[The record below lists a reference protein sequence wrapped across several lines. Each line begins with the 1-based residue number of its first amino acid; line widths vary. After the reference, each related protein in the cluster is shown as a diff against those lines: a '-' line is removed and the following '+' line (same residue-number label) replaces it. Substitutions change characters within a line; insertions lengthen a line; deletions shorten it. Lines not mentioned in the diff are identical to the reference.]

1 MKSLL
6 QDVRY
11 GLRMLRKSPG
21 FTAVAIITLAL
32 GIGANTA
39 IFSLINAIMLRT
51 LPVRD
56 PQSLVL
62 LKWTARRPEHAQGEY
77 FWSGCP
83 SDSGTSR
90 TSCSFS
96 YPMFQLIDAD
106 RQVFSGL
113 FAFVPTRLAVNID
126 GQTSMLRGLFV
137 SGESFSI
144 LGTHAAIGRLL
155 GPLDDSIAASPAV
168 VVSYRFWQKALGGN
182 RMAVGKSILIGKT
195 LFTIVGVAS
204 PSSLDLDPGIPRDF
218 WLPLSSQPALAPYL
232 PKRTAPNALWLE
244 LMGRLKP
251 GISIARAASVLS
263 TTFAAATTSG
273 PEALF
278 HPDDAPRVELPSAAH
293 GLTSLRQEFSKS
305 LYLLFVAVL
314 IVLLIASANIAG
326 FMLARSTAR
335 RKEVATRLVLGAT
348 RSRLVRLFLTESIL
362 LSAAGGM
369 IGIFF
374 GYWCAEALTT
384 FLSHNGVIQLQV
396 DVVPDSHVLAFTLL
410 VSALV
415 SSIFGLVPALTSRK
429 LELVPALK
437 EGSSTGTSRGSRI
450 TLGNTI
456 VVGQMALAM
465 LILSGAGLVV
475 RTVNNLRNVDP
486 GFNPNNLVL
495 FRVDSTYSSYANG
508 KLNVLNR
515 ELREK
520 LAELPGVTLVSYSA
534 IPLLSGGGISRSI
547 VPERQSGAPVQVDLL
562 PISADF
568 FETMRIPLLA
578 GRTLNGQDFNDKQS
592 NGAHTDK
599 AVVINETLARR
610 LFGQQNPLA
619 RHFQVEGPT
628 SPEEEVVG
636 VVADGKY
643 DSLRKDVQ
651 PTVYEA
657 IGNDGATF
665 EIRTAKDPKALM
677 PAVRTAIARFDS
689 NLLITDMKTQVEQ
702 IDQNIYQERLIAN
715 LSSLFAL
722 LALIVA
728 CVGIYGL
735 LSYQVTRRTH
745 EIGVRLA
752 LGAQRGDVLRLVI
765 RQGAILAVLGAV
777 IGIAAALAVT
787 RYLQSFLFGVK
798 PSDPVTIIAVAFGLI
813 AVALLASYIPAR
825 RAMKT
830 DPMVALRYE

>member
-1 MKSLL
+1 
-6 QDVRY
+6 
-11 GLRMLRKSPG
+11 
-21 FTAVAIITLAL
+21 
-32 GIGANTA
+32 
-39 IFSLINAIMLRT
+39 
-51 LPVRD
+51 
-56 PQSLVL
+56 
-62 LKWTARRPEHAQGEY
+62 
-77 FWSGCP
+77 
-83 SDSGTSR
+83 
-90 TSCSFS
+90 
-96 YPMFQLIDAD
+96 
-106 RQVFSGL
+106 
-113 FAFVPTRLAVNID
+113 
-126 GQTSMLRGLFV
+126 
-137 SGESFSI
+137 
-144 LGTHAAIGRLL
+144 
-155 GPLDDSIAASPAV
+155 
-168 VVSYRFWQKALGGN
+168 
-182 RMAVGKSILIGKT
+182 MAVGKSILIGKT

-374 GYWCAEALTT
+374 GYWCAGALST

-396 DVVPDSHVLAFTLL
+396 DVVPDSHVLAVTLL

-495 FRVDSTYSSYANG
+495 FRVDSTYSSYATG

-520 LAELPGVTLVSYSA
+520 LAELPGVTLVRYSA

-578 GRTLNGQDFNDKQS
+578 GRTLNGQDFNDKQ
-592 NGAHTDK
+592 
-599 AVVINETLARR
+599 
-610 LFGQQNPLA
+610 
-619 RHFQVEGPT
+619 
-628 SPEEEVVG
+628 
-636 VVADGKY
+636 
-643 DSLRKDVQ
+643 
-651 PTVYEA
+651 
-657 IGNDGATF
+657 
-665 EIRTAKDPKALM
+665 
-677 PAVRTAIARFDS
+677 
-689 NLLITDMKTQVEQ
+689 
-702 IDQNIYQERLIAN
+702 
-715 LSSLFAL
+715 
-722 LALIVA
+722 
-728 CVGIYGL
+728 
-735 LSYQVTRRTH
+735 
-745 EIGVRLA
+745 
-752 LGAQRGDVLRLVI
+752 
-765 RQGAILAVLGAV
+765 
-777 IGIAAALAVT
+777 
-787 RYLQSFLFGVK
+787 
-798 PSDPVTIIAVAFGLI
+798 
-813 AVALLASYIPAR
+813 
-825 RAMKT
+825 
-830 DPMVALRYE
+830 